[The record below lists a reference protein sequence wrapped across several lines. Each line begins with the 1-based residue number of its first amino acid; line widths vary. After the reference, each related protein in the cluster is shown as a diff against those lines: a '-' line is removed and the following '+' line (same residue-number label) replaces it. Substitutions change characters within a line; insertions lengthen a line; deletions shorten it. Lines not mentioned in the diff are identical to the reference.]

1 MAMVELTYREA
12 LHRALREEMNRDINV
27 YLLGEDVG
35 VYGGAFSVS
44 LDLLKEFGAERIK
57 DTPLSEAAIVG
68 AAVGSALTGM
78 RPVAEIMF
86 MDFITVGMDQ
96 LVNQA
101 AKINYMYGGKTPV
114 PLVLRTPGG
123 SGTGAAAQHSQSLEA
138 LLCHIPGWKVVMPST
153 PYDALGLLKSSI
165 RDNNPVLFVEHK
177 LLYRQK
183 GPVPEEEYLV
193 PLGQAEIKRKG
204 SDITVVSLSIMIPRT
219 LAAAEKLS
227 QEGIEVEIVDPRTL
241 VPLDLLPIIQS
252 VKKTGRLLIVHEAC
266 RRGGFGAEILSQVEE
281 SEAFDFLDAPIR
293 RLAGKNIP
301 IPYSPE
307 LERRTVPQEDDIYQ
321 AVKNLLGVN

>member
-1 MAMVELTYREA
+1 MAMVELTYGEA
-12 LHRALREEMNRDINV
+12 LRRALREEMNRDINV

-44 LDLLKEFGAERIK
+44 LGLLEEFGEERIK

-78 RPVAEIMF
+78 RPIAEIMF

-193 PLGQAEIKRKG
+193 PLGQAEVKRKG
-204 SDITVVSLSIMIPRT
+204 SDITIVPLSIMIPRT
-219 LAAAEKLS
+219 LAAAAKLS

-241 VPLDLLPIIQS
+241 VPLDLLSIIQS

-266 RRGGFGAEILSQVEE
+266 KRGGFGAEILSQVEE

-307 LERRTVPQEDDIYQ
+307 LERRTVPQEDDICQ
-321 AVKNLLGVN
+321 AVKDLLEIN

>member
-1 MAMVELTYREA
+1 MVELTYKEA
-12 LHRALREEMNRDINV
+12 LRRALREEMNRDISV

-44 LDLLKEFGAERIK
+44 LGLLEEFGAERIK

-193 PLGQAEIKRKG
+193 PLSQAEIKRKG
-204 SDITVVSLSIMIPRT
+204 SDITVVPLSIMIPRT

-227 QEGIEVEIVDPRTL
+227 QEGIEVEVVDPRTL
-241 VPLDLLPIIQS
+241 VPLDVLPIIQS

-266 RRGGFGAEILSQVEE
+266 KQGGFGAEILSQVEE
-281 SEAFDFLDAPIR
+281 SKAFDFLDAPIK

-321 AVKNLLGVN
+321 AVKNLLRVN

>member
-1 MAMVELTYREA
+1 MAMVELTYRDA
-12 LHRALREEMNRDINV
+12 LHRALREEMNRDENV

-44 LDLLKEFGAERIK
+44 LGLLQEFGEERIK

-68 AAVGSALTGM
+68 AAIGSALTGM

-101 AKINYMYGGKTPV
+101 PKINYMYGGKTPV
-114 PLVLRTPGG
+114 PMVVRTPGG

-138 LLCHIPGWKVVMPST
+138 LLCHIPGWKVVMASSPS
-153 PYDALGLLKSSI
+153 DALGLLKSSI
-165 RDNNPVLFVEHK
+165 RDNNPVFFVEHK

-183 GPVPEEEYLV
+183 GPVPEEEYLL
-193 PLGQAEIKRKG
+193 PLGQADVKREG
-204 SDITVVSLSIMIPRT
+204 SHITVVPLSIMVPRT
-219 LAAAEKLS
+219 LAVAQRLS
-227 QEGIEVEIVDPRTL
+227 REGIEVEVVDPRTL
-241 VPLDLLPIIQS
+241 VPLDLTSIVNS

-266 RRGGFGAEILSQVEE
+266 QRGGFGGEILSQVEE

-293 RLAGKNIP
+293 RLTGRNIP

-307 LERRTVPQEDDIYQ
+307 LERKNVPQEEDIYQ
-321 AVKNLLGVN
+321 VIKDLLEVN